1 MTSLPNTPT
10 HNHTTIENQAVEP
23 QFENS
28 LGRLLIQVDLGA
40 LPWLAALAEG
50 AGEGDGQKD
59 EPTTLSFLSEFFSGV
74 PFGLLL
80 GPAYELTLVFTPQPG
95 KFQVFNCHVDTPPDD
110 MQLTKAALRVE
121 SMKPIEMSQTEWLL
135 LPKLEVESVR
145 FAGTSQEWS
154 AEVAEWY
161 RRFAVPGTPGAGIGD
176 GDDTGTF
183 TPINVSSDARTFLE
197 QVDTVLD
204 VLQTAR
210 EKRAQDLRR
219 KATVVN
225 TRLECPYCHHDIQPP
240 ARACENCSKTLG
252 PAYQHAGSAT
262 EVILELGP
270 GQADRFNSFQKLDV
284 ITPLGDT
291 EAPFDVVDR
300 NKLRLY
306 FKRPVALPQHVEV
319 APIEGGAVAAAQ
331 RYAIDLALSGHPD
344 LATVVQMVAAPQT
357 IPEPGP
363 EPLPRPLFNEKIN
376 DNEEQTEA
384 VRRVVAMPTG
394 SLMMLQG
401 PPGTGKTTVIVEAV
415 RQILE
420 ANQHAR
426 ILISSHSNRAVDDA
440 TERLQKQGIKIFR
453 LKAGEDKGP
462 TTWDRAADERIV
474 AATCNKAVVTE
485 GQRGEKYTYAFLDEA
500 NKARAE
506 ETLPFI
512 ALGQRVV
519 LIGDHHQ
526 LPPVVEEEDL
536 SGLKRGTAEWHL
548 ARKSYFEILWESDLP
563 AVSKIRLE
571 VQHRMHP
578 AVRHLVSQRFY
589 GGSLRDGD
597 AVKQYQRIK
606 LFGQHRAL
614 VWIDSAGAD
623 VREVRTGNGSIYNVN
638 HVNICRAIVRML
650 SERADPELSIAL
662 IGMYREQV
670 RRYGNPRQWTNR
682 DFRADTVDAFEGAE
696 ADIVI
701 VDLVRSNPR
710 GMVGFL
716 EVHNRVNVAMSRA
729 KRLLIVVGDSQTVR
743 SNRVLRQVFEGFQ
756 RSGAIIPWH
765 RLPGVGRSKT
775 RRRRGRA
782 GGRPEQGQR
791 QPRVLQGEATT
802 LVEAGGDQTPRRL
815 PRLRPWSPGE
825 SPPVN
830 TNGDGP
836 TGRIEGAAPPTDPD
850 GQARRRR
857 HRRRR
862 RRPRVPGGEA
872 RPQAGTEGSTPPPVP
887 VPRAEPREAA
897 E

>member
-1 MTSLPNTPT
+1 M
-10 HNHTTIENQAVEP
+10 
-23 QFENS
+23 
-28 LGRLLIQVDLGA
+28 IQVDLGSV
-40 LPWLAALAEG
+40 PWLAALAEG
-50 AGEGDGQKD
+50 SEGNGRQDD
-59 EPTTLSFLSEFFSGV
+59 AATYSFLSDFFTGV

-80 GPAYELTLVFTPQPG
+80 GKAYEMSLVFTPQQG

-110 MQLTKAALRVE
+110 MQLTRAALRVE
-121 SMKPIEMSQTEWLL
+121 TMKPIEMSHTEWLL
-135 LPKLEVESVR
+135 LPRVEAEQVKFVPVGR
-145 FAGTSQEWS
+145 EYS
-154 AEVAEWY
+154 APLAEWY

-176 GDDTGTF
+176 PDDTGTF
-183 TPINVSSDARTFLE
+183 TPIDVSSRARTFLE

-219 KATVVN
+219 KASVVA
-225 TRLECPYCHHDIQPP
+225 TRLECPYCRSVVEPP
-240 ARACENCSKTLG
+240 VRACPHCEKTLG
-252 PAYQHAGSAT
+252 PAYQNPRAAI
-262 EVILELGP
+262 EVTLELGP
-270 GQADRFNSFQKLDV
+270 GQADRFNSFQKLDI
-284 ITPLGDT
+284 ITPVGDT
-291 EAPFDVVDR
+291 EAPFDVIDR
-300 NKLRLY
+300 NRLRLY
-306 FKRPVALPQHVEV
+306 FKRPVVLPESVEV

-331 RYAIDLALSGHPD
+331 RHAIDLALSGHPD
-344 LATVVQMVAAPQT
+344 LATVVQVVADPQHMAQ
-357 IPEPGP
+357 PSDD
-363 EPLPRPLFNEKIN
+363 PLPRGLFNEKIH
-376 DNEEQTEA
+376 DNPEQMEA
-384 VRRVVAMPTG
+384 VRRIVAMPPT

-415 RQILE
+415 RQILD
-420 ANQHAR
+420 ANAHAR

-462 TTWDRAADERIV
+462 TTWDRAGDERIV

-485 GQRGEKYTYAFLDEA
+485 GQRGEQYTYAFLDEA

-506 ETLPFI
+506 ETIPFI

-536 SGLKRGTAEWHL
+536 SALKRGTPEFHL
-548 ARKSYFEILWESDLP
+548 ARKSYFEILWESELP
-563 AVSKIRLE
+563 AVNKVRLE

-578 AVRHLVSQRFY
+578 AIRHLVSQRFY
-589 GGSLRDGD
+589 RGSLRDGD

-606 LFGQHRAL
+606 LFGQHRSL

-650 SERADPELSIAL
+650 GERTDPALNMAL

-670 RRYGNPRQWTNR
+670 RRYGNPRQWTGR

-716 EVHNRVNVAMSRA
+716 EVHNRINVAMSRA

-743 SNRVLRQVFEGFQ
+743 SNRVLRQVFEGFR
-756 RSGAIIPWH
+756 RSGAIIPWT
-765 RLPGVGRSKT
+765 RLPGVAGAGKQPRG
-775 RRRRGRA
+775 RRRGRTGQRNPQP
-782 GGRPEQGQR
+782 GGR
-791 QPRVLQGEATT
+791 QPQVLQGVPSDSPEGSAET
-802 LVEAGGDQTPRRL
+802 TPRRL
-815 PRLRPWSPGE
+815 PRRRAWSPGE
-825 SPPVN
+825 GTVAAEDSQPSA
-830 TNGDGP
+830 DGA
-836 TGRIEGAAPPTDPD
+836 GGATQATTDPD
-850 GQARRRR
+850 LARRRR

-862 RRPRVPGGEA
+862 RRPRQHGE
-872 RPQAGTEGSTPPPVP
+872 GPPPEGGSSAP
-887 VPRAEPREAA
+887 PAGDQAPPPA
-897 E
+897 